1 MCFLPSFLRFW
12 GPSVTRIRESSYHRM
27 AAARSLSTVVVS
39 PAAASHW
46 GPARVQVQDRQQ
58 VPRRLDQRLLDAI
71 TCEWKCADPW
81 KPRAEATG
89 GKANVAH
96 LSCCQ
101 QLLLKNSAVH
111 GHPQVV
117 RLVSVC
123 GMGQHQLSRL
133 QRTPVLSTTACQV
146 PPWWPRQGQRQK
158 ARTKVGTARGG
169 SQWTIPHPTYVS
181 NSVACSSCLYHG
193 CATVVNSD
201 AT

>member
-1 MCFLPSFLRFW
+1 M
-12 GPSVTRIRESSYHRM
+12 GSVAAAGFPEATGTPAIPENM
-27 AAARSLSTVVVS
+27 AAARSLS
-39 PAAASHW
+39 AGAASSATAS
-46 GPARVQVQDRQQ
+46 GGLPVSRSRIASRCRGV
-58 VPRRLDQRLLDAI
+58 DQRLLDAI

-169 SQWTIPHPTYVS
+169 SQRTIPHPTCVS
-181 NSVACSSCLYHG
+181 NSG
-193 CATVVNSD
+193 CVLILLVPWVCNCCEFG
-201 AT
+201 